1 MQRVMHNAYY
11 YAQQNEKLRQY
22 LIFHVISFVNQ
33 MLHNKVQCIYKTL
46 KLYACNRPWIPI
58 EL

>member
-1 MQRVMHNAYY
+1 MQRVMHNTYY

-22 LIFHVISFVNQ
+22 LIFHVISFVKE
-33 MLHNKVQCIYKTL
+33 MLHNKVQCISIKL
-46 KLYACNRPWIPI
+46 KLYACNRLRMPI